1 MVELDTGRLKTSD
14 IRFYL
19 GYSGWGQGQLDKELE
34 EDSWIVCDFVTD
46 ELLFDT
52 EPTVDLE
59 KSLGKHGWKIFCI
72 FKLPCRPTA
81 ELKPFLSKFTLSAK
95 KWNIEHGNGT
105 RKNSRAGTCARGRS
119 G

>member
-52 EPTVDLE
+52 EPAAIWKKALGSMGGRFSVYSNYPVDPRL
-59 KSLGKHGWKIFCI
+59 
-72 FKLPCRPTA
+72 
-81 ELKPFLSKFTLSAK
+81 
-95 KWNIEHGNGT
+95 N
-105 RKNSRAGTCARGRS
+105 
-119 G
+119 